1 MEHFPKIL
9 AREEKATNTM
19 YVKVHLVKLLY
30 VVTNAFFN
38 SGNVASLLNH
48 KKYKKRK
55 KEKKKKKKKKRL
67 PLDGRYINE
76 NKVLCSAEKTLREFP
91 LPLMTIDQH
100 NNVVIH
106 IPH

>member
-48 KKYKKRK
+48 KNTIKK
-55 KEKKKKKKKKRL
+55 KEKKKRKETATSR
-67 PLDGRYINE
+67 R
-76 NKVLCSAEKTLREFP
+76 
-91 LPLMTIDQH
+91 Q
-100 NNVVIH
+100 IH
-106 IPH
+106 K

>member
-1 MEHFPKIL
+1 MEQFPKIL
-9 AREEKATNTM
+9 AREEKATNTI

-38 SGNVASLLNH
+38 SGNLESFLNN
-48 KKYKKRK
+48 KNTIKSTN
-55 KEKKKKKKKKRL
+55 KKKKKEEKKRL

-91 LPLMTIDQH
+91 LPLITIDQH

>member
-1 MEHFPKIL
+1 M
-9 AREEKATNTM
+9 
-19 YVKVHLVKLLY
+19 KLLY

-38 SGNVASLLNH
+38 SGNVASLLN
-48 KKYKKRK
+48 YKHTI
-55 KEKKKKKKKKRL
+55 KKKKKKERKKEKKRL

-91 LPLMTIDQH
+91 LPLMTIDKH

>member
-9 AREEKATNTM
+9 AREKKATNTI

-48 KKYKKRK
+48 KNTINKKERK
-55 KEKKKKKKKKRL
+55 KEKKRL

-76 NKVLCSAEKTLREFP
+76 NKVLCCAEKTLREF
-91 LPLMTIDQH
+91 LFSTYDHRSAQ
-100 NNVVIH
+100 
-106 IPH
+106 

>member
-9 AREEKATNTM
+9 AREKKATNTI

-38 SGNVASLLNH
+38 SGNVLSFLNH
-48 KKYKKRK
+48 KNTIKKNYKK
-55 KEKKKKKKKKRL
+55 ERL

>member
-9 AREEKATNTM
+9 AREEKATNTI

-48 KKYKKRK
+48 KNTIKEEEKERKKRNGY
-55 KEKKKKKKKKRL
+55 L
-67 PLDGRYINE
+67 
-76 NKVLCSAEKTLREFP
+76 
-91 LPLMTIDQH
+91 
-100 NNVVIH
+100 
-106 IPH
+106 

>member
-1 MEHFPKIL
+1 MEQFPKIL
-9 AREEKATNTM
+9 AREEKATNTI

-30 VVTNAFFN
+30 MVTNAFFN

-48 KKYKKRK
+48 KNTIKKRRK
-55 KEKKKKKKKKRL
+55 KEKKRL

-100 NNVVIH
+100 INIVIYT
-106 IPH
+106 PH

>member
-9 AREEKATNTM
+9 AREKKATNTM

-30 VVTNAFFN
+30 VVPNAFFN

-48 KKYKKRK
+48 KKYKK
-55 KEKKKKKKKKRL
+55 KKKKKKKKRL

-76 NKVLCSAEKTLREFP
+76 NKVLCSAKKTLREFP

-100 NNVVIH
+100 NNVVTH

>member
-1 MEHFPKIL
+1 MEQFPKIL
-9 AREEKATNTM
+9 AREEKATNTI

-48 KKYKKRK
+48 KHTIKKIKKERK
-55 KEKKKKKKKKRL
+55 KEKKRL